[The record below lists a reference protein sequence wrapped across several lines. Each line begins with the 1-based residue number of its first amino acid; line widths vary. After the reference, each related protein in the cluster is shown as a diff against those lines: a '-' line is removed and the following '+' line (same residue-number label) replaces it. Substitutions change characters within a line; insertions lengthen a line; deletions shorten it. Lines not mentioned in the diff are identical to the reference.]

1 MLSSVSC
8 TLPAIVRARAK
19 VSAHVRKE
27 PMAKKKKGQ
36 ARKKRSAK
44 DDASKKIPRKGSS
57 KEKILKR
64 PKGTRRPKVK
74 QKKGKAAKPVA
85 VKRAA
90 IREESIVAEAPAKPC
105 LPRPQAVVLVRSC
118 GTDDFALSTPLGNIF
133 PDPNQRLQF
142 CQCVA
147 DGVPIDKS
155 EVPCGA
161 TTTLQQ
167 VVDAISCE

>member
-1 MLSSVSC
+1 M
-8 TLPAIVRARAK
+8 T
-19 VSAHVRKE
+19 
-27 PMAKKKKGQ
+27 KKKKVKAQ
-36 ARKKRSAK
+36 KKRLAK
-44 DDASKKIPRKGSS
+44 DDASKKIPRRGSS
-57 KEKILKR
+57 RKKILKR
-64 PKGTRRPKVK
+64 PKSTGRPKG
-74 QKKGKAAKPVA
+74 KKKRGKAAKPVA
-85 VKRAA
+85 VERAA
-90 IREESIVAEAPAKPC
+90 LKKESIVAEAPAKPC

-147 DGVPIDKS
+147 DGVPIDRS
-155 EVPCGA
+155 EIPCGA